1 MIMVETKVKIIAD
14 NRKASFDYQ
23 LFERFE
29 AGIVLVGTEIKSLRK
44 NSCNIKDAYVMVK
57 SVEAFILNMNIS
69 PYQAGNIFN
78 HDPLRTRKLLLNK
91 KEIIKLGK
99 RVKEEG
105 FTLIPTKVYLSKG
118 YAKLEFA
125 VAKGKKLYDKRES
138 EKIKSMDKTARKGSR
153 EAY

>member
-57 SVEAFILNMNIS
+57 SGEAFILNMNIS

>member
-1 MIMVETKVKIIAD
+1 MVETKVKIIAD

-57 SVEAFILNMNIS
+57 SGEAFILNMNIS